1 MACIV
6 SCWLVV
12 GLYSAAYVCHIVL
25 CCVRM
30 ISDSCFVSLF
40 LFVSIVVG
48 MFHVDTALLAHYLG
62 QCYCYCNFSGF
73 TVHSNQPMPLT
84 D

>member
-1 MACIV
+1 M
-6 SCWLVV
+6 LVV
-12 GLYSAAYVCHIVL
+12 GWLLDCILQRMCAIL

-48 MFHVDTALLAHYLG
+48 MFYVDTALLAHYLG